1 MAHRIHL
8 SKDKKLKK
16 LVEAQE
22 EYQLI
27 RKKNIHL
34 HLCGSI
40 ISQQLSTKVA
50 EVIYNRFLKLF
61 NKKTPTPGDIL
72 NVPLDTLRS
81 IGLSNAKANYVQNV
95 CRFFTENKITDAR
108 LHKMSDEEFV
118 AFITQIKGIGQWT
131 AEMQLMFTLG
141 REDVFSTGDLG
152 IQQAMIRL
160 YKLDGSNKKNLQL
173 QMLEIAEKWKPYR
186 TYACRYLWDWKDNEP
201 SPKKKKSVKK
211 N

>member
-16 LVEAQE
+16 LVDAQP
-22 EYQLI
+22 EYTLM

-50 EVIYNRFLKLF
+50 EVIYKRFLALF
-61 NKKTPTPGDIL
+61 N
-72 NVPLDTLRS
+72 TLRS
-81 IGLSNAKANYVQNV
+81 IGLSNAKTNYVHNV
-95 CRFFTENKITDAR
+95 CRFFYENKITDAK
-108 LHKMSDEEFV
+108 LHKMSDEEFIT
-118 AFITQIKGIGQWT
+118 FITQIKGIGQWT

-152 IQQAMIRL
+152 IQQAMTRL
-160 YKLDGSNKKNLQL
+160 YKLDAGNKK
-173 QMLEIAEKWKPYR
+173 MFSMAEKWRPYR
-186 TYACRYLWDWKDNEP
+186 TYACRYLWDWKDNTHL
-201 SPKKKKSVKK
+201 PKKKAEKK
-211 N
+211 K